1 MNEMNEQHTYIL
13 YVYMLFCIQRQET
26 KKNIY
31 NGSTSQYL
39 NLFPP
44 IAADIFDNLWFIFDQ
59 MKWIITIAFVFPGTY
74 YYIDFY
80 FTISIK
86 TKQLRFSTIT

>member
-1 MNEMNEQHTYIL
+1 MKSIHICIYAVL
-13 YVYMLFCIQRQET
+13 YAKIGN

>member
-1 MNEMNEQHTYIL
+1 MNSIYMICTYF
-13 YVYMLFCIQRQET
+13 VFKDRKQ
-26 KKNIY
+26 KNIY

>member
-1 MNEMNEQHTYIL
+1 MNEMNEQHIYDM
-13 YVYMLFCIQRQET
+13 YLFCIQRQET

-74 YYIDFY
+74 YIDFQY

>member
-1 MNEMNEQHTYIL
+1 MTCTYF
-13 YVYMLFCIQRQET
+13 VFKDRKQ
-26 KKNIY
+26 KNIY

-44 IAADIFDNLWFIFDQ
+44 IAVDIFDNLWFIFDQ

-74 YYIDFY
+74 YIDFY

-86 TKQLRFSTIT
+86 TKQLRFSTITCQIGLRSL